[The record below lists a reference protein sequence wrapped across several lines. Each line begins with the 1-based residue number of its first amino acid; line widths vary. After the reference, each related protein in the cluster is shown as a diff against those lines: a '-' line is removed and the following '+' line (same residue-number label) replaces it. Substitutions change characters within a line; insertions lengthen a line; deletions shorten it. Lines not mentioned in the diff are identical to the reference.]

1 MKNYTKYLTGGLSA
15 AVLTV
20 AFLASPSH
28 ADDTN
33 YLSNQATHCEIFK
46 GLSRELPAEC
56 QKGPKTRGLKFRSV
70 KTRGIVFHPDPEQ
83 QQQQQQAQNSQ
94 QQVQVAENTASA
106 PAQTGELSIS
116 FRAEFEY
123 NSARLTPAARQV
135 IDKVAAVLNHE
146 MMQDK
151 VIRIEGHA
159 DASGS
164 DNYNLSLSER
174 RARAVHAYL
183 VRTHNVNAQ
192 RLQFVG
198 KGESELF
205 DPRNPTS
212 GVNRRVEFRN
222 VTG

>member
-20 AFLASPSH
+20 AFMASPSH
-28 ADDTN
+28 AQDTN

-46 GLSRELPAEC
+46 GLSRELPTEC
-56 QKGPKTRGLKFRSV
+56 QKGPKTRGLK
-70 KTRGIVFHPDPEQ
+70 TRGIVFHPDPE
-83 QQQQQQAQNSQ
+83 QQQQQAQNSQ

-146 MMQDK
+146 MMQGK

-183 VRTHNVNAQ
+183 VRTHNVDAQ
-192 RLQFVG
+192 RLQYVG